1 MSTKVAVV
9 TGANKGLGFAIVR
22 GLCKAFEGDVYL
34 TARDEGR
41 GKAAV
46 AELEKE
52 DLHPKF
58 HQLDISDHESI
69 VRLKDFLQ
77 TNYGGLD
84 LLVNNA
90 AIAYEFNNAVNE
102 ILTGLGM
109 DSLLPSEWLRL
120 EEVVTLLEPF
130 AVQTDILQS
139 DTQSLSTI
147 IPSLSVPSPPIA
159 QAADEVCKI
168 NYFGT
173 LDVCQV
179 LFPLLRPHARVCHLS
194 SINSEFSLA
203 ECSDELKARVRR
215 PDMTIDDVSA
225 LINEFIEAAKKNEL
239 KEKGFD
245 NSPYGISKIGVSLIT
260 PIQQKLLDESGAQDI
275 VVNCCDVGLV
285 STDMTG
291 GAGMPIDQGAMTPL
305 YCCLLPP
312 DEEKPRG
319 KFIMNK
325 RVYDWINN

>member
-9 TGANKGLGFAIVR
+9 TGANKGLGFGIVR
-22 GLCKAFEGDVYL
+22 GLCKAFEGDVFL

-41 GKAAV
+41 GRAAV

-58 HQLDISDHESI
+58 HLLDISDHDSI
-69 VRLKDFLQ
+69 VKLKDFLQ
-77 TNYGGLD
+77 SNYGGLD

-90 AIAYEFNNAVNE
+90 AIAYEFN
-102 ILTGLGM
+102 
-109 DSLLPSEWLRL
+109 
-120 EEVVTLLEPF
+120 
-130 AVQTDILQS
+130 
-139 DTQSLSTI
+139 
-147 IPSLSVPSPPIA
+147 SVPSPPIG
-159 QAADEVCKI
+159 QAAEEVCKI

-173 LDVCQV
+173 LDVCQT
-179 LFPLLRPHARVCHLS
+179 LFPLLRPHARVCNVS
-194 SINSEFSLA
+194 SINCEFSLA
-203 ECSDELKARVRR
+203 ECGEELKARIRN
-215 PDMTIDDVSA
+215 PDLTIDDVTA
-225 LINEFIEAAKKNEL
+225 LVNEFIEAAKNNQL

-245 NSPYGISKIGVSLIT
+245 TSPYGISKIGVSLIT
-260 PIQQKLLDESGAQDI
+260 HIQQKQLDESGAQDI

-291 GAGMPIDQGAMTPL
+291 GAGMPIDLGTMTPL

-312 DEEKPRG
+312 DVESPRG

-325 RVYDWINN
+325 RTYDWLNN